1 MGGIVLDRNDEMLKI
16 IEKKIAHEEI
26 DKSPILLELL
36 TLGFEQKLR
45 ELYEEFQRGES
56 SLGYIADQLGISSW
70 ETVDLLEK
78 RGLRTT
84 NL

>member
-1 MGGIVLDRNDEMLKI
+1 MRRVSMDRSDEILRI
-16 IEKKIAHEEI
+16 IEKKIAYEKI
-26 DKSPILLELL
+26 DKSPILLEFL
-36 TLGFEQKLR
+36 TLGFEQKLK

-56 SLGYIADQLGISSW
+56 SLGYLADQLGISPW
-70 ETVDLLEK
+70 EAVDLLEK

>member
-1 MGGIVLDRNDEMLKI
+1 MAIVSFDRKEEVMKI
-16 IEKKIAHEEI
+16 IKSKITPGEI
-26 DKSPILLELL
+26 DLSPILLELL
-36 TLGFEQKLR
+36 ILGFEQKLK

-56 SLGYIADQLGISSW
+56 SLGYLADQLGISPW
-70 ETVDLLEK
+70 EAVHLLEK